1 MLTMFLFGVFTT
13 FLMLVGIALYML
25 AQKKESDTKQLQ
37 FSNWGD

>member
-1 MLTMFLFGVFTT
+1 MLTMFLFGVFIV
-13 FLMLVGIALYML
+13 FFMLVGIALYML